1 MRDPKVRRHI
11 AVMAARLMYARQE
24 SEYFTAKRK
33 AAAQL
38 GVSYRYDPQVLPSN
52 REIRDEI
59 QALAMLHEG
68 PARAADLAAMRL
80 AALRMMRLLAP
91 YHPHLIGSVATG
103 HVRHGS
109 DIDLH
114 VFSASPSG
122 LAHLLEM
129 RGFRCEIEH
138 KRIIKHNQERIF
150 THIHVADRFSFEL
163 TVYAPELRN
172 YVFKSSITGRP
183 IERLRAAQLEQL
195 VMREHPDADL
205 AVDLATD
212 PAAGEDGPMQPDPYT
227 LWPLLL
233 APLADV
239 RQSAAYHPEGDALYH
254 SLQAFEL
261 AREQS
266 PYDVEL
272 ITAALLHD
280 VGKAIDPPDHVAAG
294 LEALDG
300 TLTQREEFLIRHHM
314 DAQALRSGTLGAK
327 LARRLRTS
335 EWFDDL
341 LALREIDDAARVRGA
356 IVCPVEEAVE
366 YLRGLGEEE
375 WEA

>member
-1 MRDPKVRRHI
+1 MRDPKIRRHI
-11 AVMAARLMYARQE
+11 AVMAARLMYAREE

-38 GVSYRYDPQVLPSN
+38 GADFRYDPRVLPSN

-59 QALAMLHEG
+59 QALALLHEG
-68 PARAADLAAMRL
+68 PTRAADLADMRV
-80 AALRMMRLLAP
+80 AALRIMRLLAA

-103 HVRHGS
+103 HVRRGS

-129 RGFRCEIEH
+129 QGFRCEIEH
-138 KRIIKHNQERIF
+138 KRVIKHNQERLF
-150 THIHVADRFSFEL
+150 THIHVADRFNFEL

-172 YVFKSSITGRP
+172 YVFRSSITGGP
-183 IERLRAAQLEQL
+183 IVRLTTAQLEQL
-195 VMREHPDADL
+195 VAREHPDAEL
-205 AVDLATD
+205 GG
-212 PAAGEDGPMQPDPYT
+212 GEDGPARPDPYT

-233 APLADV
+233 GPLADV
-239 RQSAAYHPEGDALYH
+239 RQSAKYHPEGDALYH

-261 AREQS
+261 ARERF

-272 ITAALLHD
+272 STAALLHD
-280 VGKAIDPPDHVAAG
+280 VGKAIEPREHVAAG
-294 LEALDG
+294 LEALEG
-300 TLTQREEFLIRHHM
+300 TLTEREEFLIRHHM
-314 DAQALRSGTLGAK
+314 DALAYRAGTLGAK
-327 LARRLRTS
+327 LTRRLRAS
-335 EWFDDL
+335 EWFEDL

-356 IVCPVEEAVE
+356 AVCTVEEAVE
-366 YLRGLGEEE
+366 YLQELGETGE
-375 WEA
+375 WGA